1 MNISV
6 WLARFNLPIGDLVM
20 NKERLRLCGYLGT

>member
-6 WLARFNLPIGDLVM
+6 SIARFSLPIGDLVI